1 MIRVTIEVVP
11 YGMESLAKTISELCV
26 ETTDGS
32 SYESAGYVVHTDNR
46 IEEFAKKLDNFE
58 TNSDVL
64 NLIKALMNTES
75 CKLDNLKLAE
85 YLLGKTRLAGEL
97 NETN

>member
-26 ETTDGS
+26 ETTDGT

-46 IEEFAKKLDNFE
+46 IEEFGKKLDSFE
-58 TNSDVL
+58 TDSDVMK
-64 NLIKALMNTES
+64 LIKELINAETCDLE
-75 CKLDNLKLAE
+75 KLKLAE

-97 NETN
+97 NETE

>member
-32 SYESAGYVVHTDNR
+32 SYESAGYVVHTDNK
-46 IEEFAKKLDNFE
+46 IQELGIKLESFDAK
-58 TNSDVL
+58 SDVL
-64 NLIKALMNTES
+64 KLLREILNAELCELD
-75 CKLDNLKLAE
+75 KLDLAE
-85 YLLGKTRLAGEL
+85 YLLGKTRLAGDL
-97 NETN
+97 DETN